1 LRTSLK
7 VGLVAAGYVGAFVVA
22 SLVVMLYV
30 ALTSGPDRQG
40 AQGMYAFGDSMLF
53 LAVFVMAGLPSTGA
67 ALFFLRPSRAFWR
80 ALSIVALVVAATGL
94 GALIGYLAVQNA
106 GLAADLPW
114 WFGLSPIRILVAP
127 LFALVFLLAA
137 LFAPNRF
144 SRIALLAA
152 VLVEGGIFVWVVLIW
167 LRPFRS

>member
-1 LRTSLK
+1 
-7 VGLVAAGYVGAFVVA
+7 
-22 SLVVMLYV
+22 
-30 ALTSGPDRQG
+30 
-40 AQGMYAFGDSMLF
+40 
-53 LAVFVMAGLPSTGA
+53 
-67 ALFFLRPSRAFWR
+67 
-80 ALSIVALVVAATGL
+80 
-94 GALIGYLAVQNA
+94 
-106 GLAADLPW
+106 
-114 WFGLSPIRILVAP
+114 VAP